1 MTETLSLLELR
12 EKWSQAW
19 GKQAH
24 KRISR
29 QMLERSLDFKARQRS
44 GHGLNAKE
52 QQRLNTLVKSYKR
65 NPNMFNQGYMILKPG
80 VKLIRTWKGK
90 TYSVTV
96 TSSGFYYGD
105 KEYSSL
111 SAIANKITGAKWNG
125 WLFFGLN
132 NKKAAT

>member
-1 MTETLSLLELR
+1 
-12 EKWSQAW
+12 
-19 GKQAH
+19 
-24 KRISR
+24 
-29 QMLERSLDFKARQRS
+29 MLERSLDFKARQRS